1 MLRFPNPGSDMSAFV
16 RTFQAL
22 FRVLRTRSNFSLDDM
37 SGALVA
43 SGLATSSGY
52 IGQEALRRSTRPDR
66 TLDPL
71 FNQSKM
77 YSELFRILGWI
88 HYLPTSRQRFTFSFL
103 GSHIGLADFEPTL
116 LVKECLLGIVYPNPL
131 VSIKGSNFV
140 RPIALTVTTA
150 DALEGRITRDEIIL
164 GPFDI
169 DDDRRA
175 ESIGEMIER
184 LRYLRRYPESVQE
197 ALRSKSVEL
206 GIQVN
211 TLHNYTRFPLGVLR
225 WAGWSRR
232 VRDSGLF
239 HVLTSEGME
248 LVDRI
253 KNSHDVRAR
262 DLTDYPTD
270 EIDPF
275 LQVAVYRMF
284 ERAGYFIATQGL
296 ENHEYRCRNVL
307 RALGIHDTR
316 RILFSPFQEYSPQD
330 MARVFPPLKGD
341 DTSKESQISIP
352 VYSRDYP
359 KRERISYV
367 GLQPV
372 SDKTAASELQSDV
385 IERICYYVQSEGLGL
400 DEAVKAVTAEYVDSS
415 KDRFYPAVEALFR
428 HLGYQCERSRVG
440 VNYQRMDALIKHPTH
455 SIPIEIKSPGE
466 EEFISVKGVRQALEN
481 KVVLMARKYA
491 PTQWET
497 TTLLVGFELPADR
510 SDVSN
515 LVDDIY
521 IAYNVSVGIID
532 FGSLVRLAAIQMLQD
547 REPKDEDLFALRGLL
562 AISDS

>member
-22 FRVLRTRSNFSLDDM
+22 FRVLRTQLDFSLDDI

-66 TLDPL
+66 SLDPL

-88 HYLPTSRQRFTFSFL
+88 QPVKTSKQRFTFSFL
-103 GSHIGLADFEPTL
+103 GSHVGLASFEPTL
-116 LVKECLLGIVYPNPL
+116 LVKECLLGIAYPSPL
-131 VSIKGSNFV
+131 VIIKGSNLV
-140 RPIALTVTTA
+140 RPIALILSIA
-150 DALEGRITRDEIIL
+150 AALEGRITRDEIIL

-175 ESIGEMIER
+175 ESIGEMIKR
-184 LRYLRRYPESVQE
+184 LRSLRQDPNSVEE
-197 ALRSKSVEL
+197 ALRAKSREL

-232 VRDSGLF
+232 VRDSALF
-239 HVLTSEGME
+239 HVLTIEGME

-253 KNSHDVRAR
+253 KNSYDIRAR
-262 DLTDYPTD
+262 DLANYQTD
-270 EIDPF
+270 EIDSF

-284 ERAGYFIATQGL
+284 ERAGYSIAAEEL
-296 ENHEYRCRNVL
+296 EAHEYGCHSVL
-307 RALGIHDTR
+307 RTLGIDDTS

-330 MARVFPPLKGD
+330 MARVFPPLIGD
-341 DTSKESQISIP
+341 ETSEVSQVSGP
-352 VYSRDYP
+352 AYSRDYP
-359 KRERISYV
+359 ERERISYV
-367 GLQPV
+367 RLQPV
-372 SDKTAASELQSDV
+372 SYRTMANELQSD
-385 IERICYYVQSEGLGL
+385 IIDRICCYLQSQRLGL
-400 DEAVKAVTAEYVDSS
+400 DEAAKAVAAEYIDSS
-415 KDRFYPAVEALFR
+415 KDRFYPAVETIFR
-428 HLGYQCERSRVG
+428 YLGYQCELSRVG
-440 VNYQRMDALIKHPTH
+440 VNYQRMDALVKHPTH
-455 SIPIEIKSPGE
+455 SIPIEIKSPAE

-481 KVVLMARKYA
+481 KVILMARKYA

-497 TTLLVGFELPADR
+497 TTLLIGFELPADR

-521 IAYNVSVGIID
+521 VAYNVSVGIID
-532 FGSLVRLAAIQMLQD
+532 FGSLVKLAAVDILQD
-547 REPKDEDLFALRGLL
+547 REPKDEDLFALRGIL

>member
-22 FRVLRTRSNFSLDDM
+22 FRVLRTRLDFSLDDI

-66 TLDPL
+66 SLDPL

-77 YSELFRILGWI
+77 YSELLRILGWI
-88 HYLPTSRQRFTFSFL
+88 HPLKTSRQRFTFSFL
-103 GSHIGLADFEPTL
+103 GSHVGLADFEPTL
-116 LVKECLLGIVYPNPL
+116 LVKECLLGIAYPNPL
-131 VSIKGSNFV
+131 VVIKGSNFV
-140 RPIALTVTTA
+140 RPIALILSIA
-150 DALEGRITRDEIIL
+150 AALEGRITRDEIIL

-175 ESIGEMIER
+175 ESIGEMIEK
-184 LRYLRRYPESVQE
+184 LRSLRQDPNSVQE
-197 ALRSKSVEL
+197 ALRAKSTEL

-232 VRDSGLF
+232 VRDSVLF

-253 KNSHDVRAR
+253 KNSYDIRAR
-262 DLTDYPTD
+262 DLTNYQTD
-270 EIDPF
+270 EIDSF

-284 ERAGYFIATQGL
+284 ERAGYSIATQEL
-296 ENHEYRCRNVL
+296 EAHEYRCRNVL
-307 RALGIHDTR
+307 RALGIDDTR

-330 MARVFPPLKGD
+330 MARVFPSLKGD
-341 DTSKESQISIP
+341 ETSEVSQVSSP
-352 VYSRDYP
+352 AYSRDYP
-359 KRERISYV
+359 ERGRISYV

-372 SDKTAASELQSDV
+372 SYKTVANELQSD
-385 IERICYYVQSEGLGL
+385 IIDRICYYLQSEELGL
-400 DEAVKAVTAEYVDSS
+400 DEAVKAVAAEYIDSS
-415 KDRFYPAVEALFR
+415 KDRFYPAVETIFR
-428 HLGYQCERSRVG
+428 YLGYQCELSRVG

-481 KVVLMARKYA
+481 KVVLVARKYA

-497 TTLLVGFELPADR
+497 TTLLIGFELPADR
-510 SDVSN
+510 SDVLN

-521 IAYNVSVGIID
+521 VAYNVSVGIID
-532 FGSLVRLAAIQMLQD
+532 FGSLIRLAAIEILQD
-547 REPKDEDLFALRGLL
+547 RKPKDEDLFALRGIL